1 MYFRIKLF
9 NNLGKLK
16 IVKMEI
22 VGIYKNMEVSYH
34 EFEQAL
40 LRLGYYKV
48 TKPHARLYINE
59 VYDSVIS
66 LSPLNTPDRIMIKGA
81 FSAEAY
87 LMEMKGVL
95 ESRDDI
101 AKMIEQERLAAS
113 NPEQKTP
120 QNTPL

>member
-1 MYFRIKLF
+1 MYLRIKLF
-9 NNLGKLK
+9 KNLGKLK

-22 VGIYKNMEVSYH
+22 IGIYKNMEVSYQ

-40 LRLGYYKV
+40 LRLGYHKV
-48 TKPHARLYINE
+48 MKRHARLYINE

-66 LSPLNTPDRIMIKGA
+66 ISPLNTPDRMMIKGE
-81 FSAEAY
+81 FSAQAY

-101 AKMIEQERLAAS
+101 AKMIEQDRLAAS
-113 NPEQKTP
+113 NSLLKKRHT
-120 QNTPL
+120 